1 MPTSQN
7 RVAVVATC
15 NAVQKG
21 RILSE
26 RKDPNIHYFVAKSSI
41 VAIYAIIERL
51 LWSLQQMSYCFRELS
66 MKVSLLLSE
75 SFQRAFEEIAFGE
88 VLQSLLSESLH
99 NYSQNYPFL
108 RNCTKQCFVAKI
120 CNYALSETAEGF
132 CCAVRKPANTA
143 TMPHYH

>member
-1 MPTSQN
+1 MRMPTSQN

-66 MKVSLLLSE
+66 MKASLLSKSLPPE
-75 SFQRAFEEIAFGE
+75 SFRRDCFWGGFAELAFGE
-88 VLQSLLSESLH
+88 PTQLQPKLPIFTQLYKTMFCRKNLQLCS
-99 NYSQNYPFL
+99 L
-108 RNCTKQCFVAKI
+108 RN
-120 CNYALSETAEGF
+120 G
-132 CCAVRKPANTA
+132 
-143 TMPHYH
+143 